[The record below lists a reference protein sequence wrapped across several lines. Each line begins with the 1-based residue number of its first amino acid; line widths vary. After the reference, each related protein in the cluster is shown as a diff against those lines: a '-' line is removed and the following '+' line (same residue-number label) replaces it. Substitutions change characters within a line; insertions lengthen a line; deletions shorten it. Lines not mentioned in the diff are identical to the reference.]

1 MVRFTWRRDI
11 NKKAK
16 IMVSA
21 LAMLSC
27 QQRTPTGYTEE
38 SKISERVRR
47 A

>member
-21 LAMLSC
+21 LVIFSC
-27 QQRTPTGYTEE
+27 HIPTWDYAEE
-38 SKISERVRR
+38 SKISQRV
-47 A
+47 

>member
-21 LAMLSC
+21 LVMLSC
-27 QQRTPTGYTEE
+27 RTPTRDYSEE
-38 SKISERVRR
+38 SEISQ
-47 A
+47 